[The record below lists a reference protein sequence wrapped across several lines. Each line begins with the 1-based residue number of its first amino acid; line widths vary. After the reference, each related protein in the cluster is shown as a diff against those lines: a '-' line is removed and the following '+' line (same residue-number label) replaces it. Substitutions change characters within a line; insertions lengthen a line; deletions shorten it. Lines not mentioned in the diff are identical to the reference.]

1 MPMSSSETNSV
12 EPPKKSGQ
20 QSSLIDRLRSVIWG
34 KRRTSPSRS
43 QNTSRRRSPT
53 EDRKK
58 LLWTKIDGSEAGEP
72 DFLSHIRELLE
83 QSPSLQASR
92 INVIGLKRVKERFGA
107 EWARIADRADRIARN
122 VIERHLAPGDV
133 YAKWGEDTFI
143 TVFARLSENEAHI
156 KCFLIANEIVRTL
169 LGEDGTEH
177 LEIKTAV
184 TRLDGSIQLEE
195 IAAMDD
201 LFGSPEAIDPM
212 ASPPLGY
219 GPGDDAP
226 SKKPMDPGLALV
238 PIERERKPGDPGP
251 TMVPIGQEPRTAD
264 PGFAFVPFRRERKLA
279 NAVVDAERSNVLAG
293 VDFVFRPTW
302 DPTRNVLSTYFC
314 VPQVRLSDLDGIAG
328 DANLAVEGDPEA
340 MARLDN
346 ATIARVKQELRAMA
360 ADRRRLIIALPIHFE
375 TLTSAVQRRR
385 LAAEIATVA
394 EPMKQYLVVEILGVP
409 SGVLKGRMMEM
420 ISPLRLH
427 CRAIAVRVAVETI
440 DFAQIHGTGISAV
453 GADIGSITK
462 PEFILMQQLGRFQR
476 AAEKAEVVTFLHG
489 AQSRSLVA
497 AAVGAGFHYIN
508 GDAVAASVSR
518 PERIVP
524 FQLAD
529 LYMPR

>member
-1 MPMSSSETNSV
+1 MSSSETRPVQPRN
-12 EPPKKSGQ
+12 ELGQ
-20 QSSLIDRLRSVIWG
+20 KAGLVDRLRYILWG
-34 KRRTSPSRS
+34 KQPQPRVERREQPQPRTRTAAAK
-43 QNTSRRRSPT
+43 QLQW
-53 EDRKK
+53 KQ
-58 LLWTKIDGSEAGEP
+58 IDGSDADEAE
-72 DFLSHIRELLE
+72 FLAHIRDLLE
-83 QSPSLQASR
+83 RSPSLQASR
-92 INVIGLKRVKERFGA
+92 INVIGMKRIKERFGD
-107 EWARIADRADRIARN
+107 EWTRVADRADRIARN

-156 KCFLIANEIVRTL
+156 KCFLIANEIMRTL
-169 LGEDGTEH
+169 LGDDGAEQ

-184 TRLDGSIQLEE
+184 TRLDGSIKLEE
-195 IAAMDD
+195 IAAIDQ
-201 LFGSPEAIDPM
+201 LFESPEAVDPM

-226 SKKPMDPGLALV
+226 SARPPDPGLALV
-238 PIERERKPGDPGP
+238 PIERDRPVPKAAMDSER
-251 TMVPIGQEPRTAD
+251 
-264 PGFAFVPFRRERKLA
+264 A
-279 NAVVDAERSNVLAG
+279 NILAG

-314 VPQVRLSDLDGIAG
+314 VPQVRLSDLDGAVGDASLAVAG
-328 DANLAVEGDPEA
+328 DPDA

-360 ADRRRLIIALPIHFE
+360 ADRRRLIIAMPIHFE
-375 TLTSAVQRRR
+375 TLTSAAQRRR
-385 LAAEIATVA
+385 LAAEIADVA
-394 EPMKQYLVVEILGVP
+394 ETVKQYLVIEVVGVP
-409 SGVLKGRMMEM
+409 SGVLKGRLMEM
-420 ISPLRLH
+420 IAPLRLH
-427 CRAIAVRVAVETI
+427 CRAIAVQVAVESI
-440 DFAQIHGTGISAV
+440 DFAQFHGTGVSAV

-462 PEFILMQQLGRFQR
+462 PEFILMQQLSRFQR

-508 GDAVAASVSR
+508 GDAVASAVSR

>member
-1 MPMSSSETNSV
+1 MAMSSSDIRPV
-12 EPPKKSGQ
+12 RP
-20 QSSLIDRLRSVIWG
+20 SSDDAQKTGLIDRLRYVIWG
-34 KRRTSPSRS
+34 KQPEPQPGPPVQS
-43 QNTSRRRSPT
+43 QLPASAAV
-53 EDRKK
+53 KK
-58 LLWTKIDGSEAGEP
+58 QLAWKQIDGSDGDEP
-72 DFLSHIRELLE
+72 EFLGHIRGLLE
-83 QSPSLQASR
+83 RSPSLQASR

-107 EWARIADRADRIARN
+107 EWARVADRADRIARN

-156 KCFLIANEIVRTL
+156 KCFLIGNEIVRTL
-169 LGEDGTEH
+169 LGDEGSEH
-177 LEIKTAV
+177 IEIKTAV

-195 IAAMDD
+195 IAAMDN
-201 LFGSPEAIDPM
+201 LFESAEAVDPM

-226 SKKPMDPGLALV
+226 SSKPVDPGLTLV
-238 PIERERKPGDPGP
+238 PIERERPAPKPISG
-251 TMVPIGQEPRTAD
+251 
-264 PGFAFVPFRRERKLA
+264 ERPASHPKI
-279 NAVVDAERSNVLAG
+279 DAERSDILAG

-314 VPQVRLSDLDGIAG
+314 IPQVRLSDLDGGAG
-328 DANLAVEGDPEA
+328 DANLAVEGDA
-340 MARLDN
+340 DATARLDN

-375 TLTSAVQRRR
+375 TLTSAAVRRR
-385 LAAEIATVA
+385 LAAEIAAVA
-394 EPMKQYLVVEILGVP
+394 EPMKQYLVIEILSVP
-409 SGVLKGRMMEM
+409 SGVLKARLMEM
-420 ISPLRLH
+420 ISLLRLH

-440 DFAQIHGTGISAV
+440 DFTQIHGTGISAV
-453 GADIGSITK
+453 GADIASITK
-462 PEFILMQQLGRFQR
+462 PEFILMQQLSRFQR

-508 GDAVAASVSR
+508 GDAVASAVSR

-529 LYMPR
+529 LFMPR

>member
-1 MPMSSSETNSV
+1 MSSSETRPV
-12 EPPKKSGQ
+12 EPPKRSSQ
-20 QSSLIDRLRSVIWG
+20 QSSLIDRLRSAIWG
-34 KRRTSPSRS
+34 KQQEPQPGPPVRS
-43 QNTSRRRSPT
+43 QPPVRVAA
-53 EDRKK
+53 KK
-58 LLWTKIDGSEAGEP
+58 SLTWTKIDGSEAGES
-72 DFLSHIRELLE
+72 DFLFHIRELLE
-83 QSPSLQASR
+83 RSPSLQASR

-143 TVFARLSENEAHI
+143 TVFAQLSENDAHI
-156 KCFLIANEIVRTL
+156 KCFLIGNEIVRTL
-169 LGEDGTEH
+169 LGEDGSEQ

-184 TRLDGSIQLEE
+184 TRVDGSIQLEE
-195 IAAMDD
+195 IAAMND
-201 LFGSPEAIDPM
+201 LFESPEAVDPM

-219 GPGDDAP
+219 GPGDDTP
-226 SKKPMDPGLALV
+226 SPKPADSGLALV
-238 PIERERKPGDPGP
+238 PITRERKPTKP
-251 TMVPIGQEPRTAD
+251 E
-264 PGFAFVPFRRERKLA
+264 
-279 NAVVDAERSNVLAG
+279 VDAAHGDILAG

-314 VPQVRLSDLDGIAG
+314 VPQVRLSDLDGVAG

-375 TLTSAVQRRR
+375 TLTSAALRRR
-385 LAAEIATVA
+385 LAAEIATVP
-394 EPMKQYLVVEILGVP
+394 EPMKLYLVIEILSVP
-409 SGVLKGRMMEM
+409 SGVLKSRLMEM
-420 ISPLRLH
+420 IAPLRLH
-427 CRAIAVRVAVETI
+427 CRATAVRVAVETI